1 MADIRITR
9 ILYMEDNPGLSAL
22 LQKNLQRRGFL
33 VDTASNGEEGL
44 SMLENNCYDVL
55 LVDYNMPFFGGI
67 DVIRALS
74 SKGMPTPVIMVT
86 GEGNE
91 TVAAE
96 SLKLG
101 ASDYIVKDVE
111 MRYLSLLPAVIDQVL
126 YKQQLIKERNQMQEA
141 MLESEERYRRLVELS
156 PDGITIHVE
165 GRLVFINPAGARLLG
180 ASHADQL
187 IGKSVFDIVH
197 PDYREVAGSQIRQ
210 LQRKTDRVPWVEEQ
224 FVRLDGTVMEV
235 EVSGVEFTYKGKPAV
250 QTIFRDI
257 TERKQVKQ
265 RLEHLALYDT
275 LTGLANRT
283 LFFDRMN
290 QHLELAKRNDYALAL
305 LYIDLDRFKVVN
317 DTLGHEVGDLLL
329 QEASER
335 MVSCIRKVDT
345 VARMGGDEFVGICGM
360 IVSSEDA
367 VVIARKIL
375 SALTAPFTIEGH
387 ECTIGASIGI
397 SLYPADGG
405 DVETLVNKA
414 DRAMY
419 RVKESGNGGYALCG
433 DINNAAPID
442 TP

>member
-44 SMLENNCYDVL
+44 RMIENNSYDVL

-91 TVAAE
+91 TIAAE

-156 PDGITIHVE
+156 PDGITIHVD
-165 GRLVFINPAGARLLG
+165 GRLAFINPAGALLLG

-187 IGKSVFDIVH
+187 IGKTVFDIVH
-197 PDYREVAGSQIRQ
+197 PDSREIAGSQIRQ

-265 RLEHLALYDT
+265 KLEHLALYDT

-290 QHLELAKRNDYALAL
+290 QHLELAKRNVYALAL

-329 QEASER
+329 QEVSKR

-360 IVSSEDA
+360 IVSPEDA

-375 SALTAPFTIEGH
+375 TALTAPFSIKGH
-387 ECTIGASIGI
+387 ECLIGASIGI
-397 SLYPADGG
+397 SLFPADGG
-405 DVETLVNKA
+405 DVETLLNKA

-419 RVKESGNGGYALCG
+419 RVKESGSGGYALCG
-433 DINNAAPID
+433 DLKDAGPH
-442 TP
+442 